1 MENYEFLYDKIEDA
15 YDTIFKLE
23 TTEDIVYT
31 TSTNMIGLLVKL
43 IRTLYII
50 FCVILN
56 ICASV
61 TFKSVSLIILIL
73 FYEIFVYSSCAVIFN
88 YLKLKYI
95 KIHEKNKSVLLS
107 GILKYT
113 KEYYDRDE
121 DIEVIK
127 SKISHAAKISGLDVS
142 WDE

>member
-15 YDTIFKLE
+15 YDTIFRLE

-31 TSTNMIGLLVKL
+31 TSTNMIGLLAKL
-43 IRTLYII
+43 IRTLYIV
-50 FCVILN
+50 FCIISN
-56 ICASV
+56 IWASV
-61 TFKSVSLIILIL
+61 TFKNVSLIILIL
-73 FYEIFVYSSCAVIFN
+73 FYEIFVYSLCSLIFG
-88 YLKLKYI
+88 YFKLKYI

>member
-31 TSTNMIGLLVKL
+31 TSTNMIGLLAKL
-43 IRTLYII
+43 IRTLYIV
-50 FCVILN
+50 FCIILN
-56 ICASV
+56 IWASV
-61 TFKSVSLIILIL
+61 TFKNVSLIILIL
-73 FYEIFVYSSCAVIFN
+73 FYEIFVYGLCSLIFG
-88 YLKLKYI
+88 YFKLKYI

>member
-50 FCVILN
+50 FCIISN
-56 ICASV
+56 IWASV
-61 TFKSVSLIILIL
+61 TFKNVSLIILIL
-73 FYEIFVYSSCAVIFN
+73 FYEIFVYRFSDCEFSSR
-88 YLKLKYI
+88 
-95 KIHEKNKSVLLS
+95 
-107 GILKYT
+107 
-113 KEYYDRDE
+113 YYY
-121 DIEVIK
+121 
-127 SKISHAAKISGLDVS
+127 
-142 WDE
+142 

>member
-73 FYEIFVYSSCAVIFN
+73 FYEIFIYSLCAVIFS

-107 GILKYT
+107 GILRYT

>member
-50 FCVILN
+50 FCIISN
-56 ICASV
+56 IWASV
-61 TFKSVSLIILIL
+61 TFKNVSLIILIL
-73 FYEIFVYSSCAVIFN
+73 FYEIFVYILCSLIFG
-88 YLKLKYI
+88 YFKLKYI